1 MQQNKTMEERFEEK
15 FLDKNNF
22 WKTIEGRGTYYK
34 PEDVL
39 IFINSE
45 ISQEKSKSFQEG
57 REEVLREILEMM
69 PEEQVK
75 HKLTTHEQS
84 WYKVDGFNQ
93 CRTEVLEQINKYFS
107 TVEKAEDVV

>member
-57 REEVLREILEMM
+57 REEGIKETRNVIYNVLLEVRGIDNRLEIMSM
-69 PEEQVK
+69 
-75 HKLTTHEQS
+75 
-84 WYKVDGFNQ
+84 VDENLQ
-93 CRTEVLEQINKYFS
+93 KITK
-107 TVEKAEDVV
+107 